1 MLSIHDCDWGTNYR
15 QEPLAPSLAEHGS
28 FKRASPAASAF
39 LLARSSVAAS
49 LNLEGVNPSQHQ
61 GGDLA
66 GERTSGRKS
75 LNSRQDHVS
84 AGS

>member
-1 MLSIHDCDWGTNYR
+1 MR
-15 QEPLAPSLAEHGS
+15 LAPPGLRQRLKAGQ
-28 FKRASPAASAF
+28 SARKIE
-39 LLARSSVAAS
+39 LDPGVAAS
-49 LNLEGVNPSQHQ
+49 LNPDCADPILGKD
-61 GGDLA
+61 GDLA